1 MDEVI
6 VNVKFK
12 GNLTHYTKV
21 KDAIFKV
28 NSNLPEALKTVIS
41 KANIPN
47 NAGYSMFINGKSYLR
62 EKDKKL
68 KNGDNITFIPIIF
81 GG

>member
-12 GNLTHYTKV
+12 GNLANYIKV
-21 KDAIFKV
+21 KGSTFKV
-28 NSNLPEALKTVIS
+28 NSNLLEALKTIIS

-47 NAGYSMFINGKSYLR
+47 SVGYSIFINGKNYLR
-62 EKDKKL
+62 EKNKKL

>member
-6 VNVKFK
+6 VKVKFK
-12 GNLTHYTKV
+12 GTLAYYAKV
-21 KDAIFKV
+21 KDANFKV
-28 NSNLPEALKTVIS
+28 NSNLLEALKTIIS
-41 KANIPN
+41 KTNIPN
-47 NAGYSMFINGKSYLR
+47 SVGYSIFINEKNYLR

-68 KNGDNITFIPIIF
+68 KNGDNIAFIPIIF

>member
-6 VNVKFK
+6 VKVKF
-12 GNLTHYTKV
+12 KV
-21 KDAIFKV
+21 KDANFKA
-28 NSNLPEALKTVIS
+28 NSNLLEALKTIIS
-41 KANIPN
+41 KTNIPN
-47 NAGYSMFINGKSYLR
+47 SAGYSIFINGKSYLR